1 MSSQASLL
9 TPSIRRFIGS
19 WAASLESW
27 DTASVSYGLRH
38 ASRMKQ
44 EGGLTRR
51 DSLAARLTVIGMRDR
66 REVSSEHPVT
76 PVCASAHKRRHA
88 TRAPRHVVSSRRAA
102 CWDDQAC
109 SGVSSLPMF
118 VHAWSRTD
126 VSCSLTTHWQI
137 FVRTTIQVL
146 VEHCGRDLE
155 DAEKLGGVWRT
166 PFSARLSHASRQAGL
181 VRIEL
186 YLLDHR

>member
-27 DTASVSYGLRH
+27 DTASVSYGLRY

-88 TRAPRHVVSSRRAA
+88 TRAPRHVVSSAVQPA
-102 CWDDQAC
+102 
-109 SGVSSLPMF
+109 GTIK
-118 VHAWSRTD
+118 HA
-126 VSCSLTTHWQI
+126 VVC
-137 FVRTTIQVL
+137 QVL
-146 VEHCGRDLE
+146 QCSCMH
-155 DAEKLGGVWRT
+155 GV
-166 PFSARLSHASRQAGL
+166 GL
-181 VRIEL
+181 TSVAV
-186 YLLDHR
+186 